1 MSRATGDV
9 IRVADG
15 VGLLERAIGYA
26 LGSVHAIE
34 PAELTLPTPCRG
46 WNLRMLLRH
55 VSESFAALQE
65 AVDGKVAFGS
75 HIRLETED
83 PASDFRVG
91 AVRLLGSWTRI
102 SDQDRLILVGGC
114 EVSTSVVTAAGA
126 LEVAVHGW
134 DIVSARGWHRPI
146 PESLAIELLPVSR
159 QLITDRAGLFDPP
172 VPVDESVGPATR
184 LLAYLG
190 RRPQ

>member
-1 MSRATGDV
+1 MTRAIGNV
-9 IRVADG
+9 VRVADG

-26 LGSVHAIE
+26 LGAVHAVE

-65 AVDGKVAFGS
+65 AVDGRVALGPDG
-75 HIRLETED
+75 RPRTDD

-91 AVRLLGSWTRI
+91 AVRLLGSWTHVP
-102 SDQDRLILVGGC
+102 DDDRMILVGGC
-114 EVSTSVVTAAGA
+114 EVATSVVTAAGA

-134 DIVSARGWHRPI
+134 DIVTARGRHRPI
-146 PESLAIELLPVSR
+146 PEALAIELLPVSR
-159 QLITDRAGLFDPP
+159 QLVTERAGLFDPP
-172 VPVDESVGPATR
+172 VPMDESVDPAAR

-190 RRPQ
+190 RTP